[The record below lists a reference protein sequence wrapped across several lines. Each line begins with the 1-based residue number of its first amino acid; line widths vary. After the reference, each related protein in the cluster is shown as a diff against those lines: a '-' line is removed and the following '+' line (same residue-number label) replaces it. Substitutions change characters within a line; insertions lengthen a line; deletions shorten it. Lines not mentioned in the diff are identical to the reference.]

1 MKEGK
6 GRIKTVCSESLYS
19 NCITEILE
27 LELVIT
33 VLNNR

>member
-6 GRIKTVCSESLYS
+6 ERITIVCSESLYR

-33 VLNNR
+33 VLNNL